1 MRVLE
6 EAVLRSVNTESKGV
20 WPGKLRGGLGTSE
33 DTEGAGGGGAGGGDS
48 GCQGRFDWIL

>member
-1 MRVLE
+1 MLE
-6 EAVLRSVNTESKGV
+6 EAVLCSVNTESKGV

-48 GCQGRFDWIL
+48 GCQRRFDWIL